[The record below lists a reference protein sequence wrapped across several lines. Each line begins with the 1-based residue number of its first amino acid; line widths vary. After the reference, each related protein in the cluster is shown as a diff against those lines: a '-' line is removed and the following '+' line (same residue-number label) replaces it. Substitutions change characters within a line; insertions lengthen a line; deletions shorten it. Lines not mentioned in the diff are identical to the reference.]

1 MKKTLAAVLV
11 LGTGAALLAPPAV
24 ANAKDGDDDRIE
36 NAADRR
42 GDDHRSPG
50 SGVDDTPSAGSDD
63 GTPDQGSG
71 DNGVDDTPNPGSDDG
86 TPDQGSGD
94 DPGTR
99 TGTGTGSGTGSDDDR
114 AGEPSRARDGKVDV
128 RRSGQCSA
136 DSVWRLR
143 IRVKD
148 DRSRIK
154 WQVKTAVAGEN
165 WTYAITDNGVEVAA
179 GTRQTRGRSAD
190 FTVQHKRRSGG
201 AGAHDVTAVAQNS
214 VTGETCSVDAVA

>member
-1 MKKTLAAVLV
+1 MNKSLAALLV

-24 ANAKDGDDDRIE
+24 AYAKDGDDDRIE
-36 NAADRR
+36 NRDDRG
-42 GDDHRSPG
+42 GDDHRG
-50 SGVDDTPSAGSDD
+50 RGRGGDDSGDDNPTPGSDD

-71 DNGVDDTPNPGSDDG
+71 DNGVDDSPTPGSDDG

-94 DPGTR
+94 APQ
-99 TGTGTGSGTGSDDDR
+99 TGGDDGAR
-114 AGEPSRARDGKVDV
+114 AGEGNRDRDRRRDGRVDV

-143 IRVKD
+143 VRVKD

-154 WQVKTAVAGEN
+154 FQVKTGVAGES
-165 WTYAITDNGVEVAA
+165 WTYAITDNGTEVAA
-179 GTRQTRGRSAD
+179 GTRSTHGVSGD

-201 AGAHDVTAVAQNS
+201 AGGHDVTAVAENPS
-214 VTGETCSVDAVA
+214 TGETCSGAATA